1 MPQIEARQF
10 NLTYPL
16 TFDPY
21 TFEQFTLP
29 VHMGGFTLSE
39 VGTVDRVEAVALS
52 FFLDVTDDWQ
62 DDVGELWERR
72 FLETM
77 TEAQQMFGDIEIYK
91 FVSSTPAW
99 EMENA
104 KNAVTP
110 ILLINVA
117 VMVIFCIIAANMS
130 DVVRSKPFIGF
141 LGLFTAINATIA
153 GFGLSCYLG
162 VEFIAL
168 NYAAPFLLLGIGIDD
183 TFVMLSAWLR
193 SPQHASVPERMGMCY
208 SEAAVSVTVTSI
220 TNILSFFAGV
230 ITPFPCVRIFCIYTG
245 TAVAFIYVWQLTF
258 FGACLAI
265 AGRREKRNKSFFQL
279 TATPK
284 SQSLNRGLVWRLFC
298 TGGINPQDPYNPLDN
313 KDHAG
318 MVFLR
323 DKLGAVL
330 GVKWVKSLVLIVF
343 TAYLVVAVWGITN
356 IKEGLDMRNTVKYD
370 SYSIEYY
377 NADDQYFNEYRYPI
391 NVMVTGRN
399 ISYSDPDTQARMET
413 ITQTFENST
422 YIAGAMTS
430 SWLRD
435 FLSFI
440 NRNQGYYS
448 DIDINID
455 TEETFI
461 HTLRNSYLS
470 DPNSPFNLDV
480 KFDEAGE
487 SIVASRFMLL
497 GLFINDSVAESEM
510 VRELRSICD
519 HFSTDDFQV

>member
-39 VGTVDRVEAVALS
+39 VGTVDKVEAVALS

-62 DDVGELWERR
+62 DDVGEVWERR

-168 NYAAPFLLLGIGIDD
+168 NYAAPFLLLGIGRVAHVIEH
-183 TFVMLSAWLR
+183 TRCEVASPLLVAPLR
-193 SPQHASVPERMGMCY
+193 HAS
-208 SEAAVSVTVTSI
+208 A
-220 TNILSFFAGV
+220 
-230 ITPFPCVRIFCIYTG
+230 ITPT
-245 TAVAFIYVWQLTF
+245 
-258 FGACLAI
+258 
-265 AGRREKRNKSFFQL
+265 
-279 TATPK
+279 TPGQGK
-284 SQSLNRGLVWRLFC
+284 
-298 TGGINPQDPYNPLDN
+298 
-313 KDHAG
+313 
-318 MVFLR
+318 
-323 DKLGAVL
+323 
-330 GVKWVKSLVLIVF
+330 
-343 TAYLVVAVWGITN
+343 
-356 IKEGLDMRNTVKYD
+356 
-370 SYSIEYY
+370 
-377 NADDQYFNEYRYPI
+377 
-391 NVMVTGRN
+391 
-399 ISYSDPDTQARMET
+399 ARHT
-413 ITQTFENST
+413 T
-422 YIAGAMTS
+422 
-430 SWLRD
+430 
-435 FLSFI
+435 
-440 NRNQGYYS
+440 
-448 DIDINID
+448 
-455 TEETFI
+455 
-461 HTLRNSYLS
+461 HTLLRAAERSS
-470 DPNSPFNLDV
+470 DTRTHV
-480 KFDEAGE
+480 
-487 SIVASRFMLL
+487 
-497 GLFINDSVAESEM
+497 
-510 VRELRSICD
+510 
-519 HFSTDDFQV
+519 

>member
-1 MPQIEARQF
+1 
-10 NLTYPL
+10 
-16 TFDPY
+16 
-21 TFEQFTLP
+21 
-29 VHMGGFTLSE
+29 
-39 VGTVDRVEAVALS
+39 
-52 FFLDVTDDWQ
+52 
-62 DDVGELWERR
+62 
-72 FLETM
+72 
-77 TEAQQMFGDIEIYK
+77 
-91 FVSSTPAW
+91 
-99 EMENA
+99 
-104 KNAVTP
+104 
-110 ILLINVA
+110 
-117 VMVIFCIIAANMS
+117 
-130 DVVRSKPFIGF
+130 
-141 LGLFTAINATIA
+141 
-153 GFGLSCYLG
+153 
-162 VEFIAL
+162 
-168 NYAAPFLLLGIGIDD
+168 
-183 TFVMLSAWLR
+183 
-193 SPQHASVPERMGMCY
+193 
-208 SEAAVSVTVTSI
+208 
-220 TNILSFFAGV
+220 
-230 ITPFPCVRIFCIYTG
+230 
-245 TAVAFIYVWQLTF
+245 
-258 FGACLAI
+258 
-265 AGRREKRNKSFFQL
+265 
-279 TATPK
+279 
-284 SQSLNRGLVWRLFC
+284 
-298 TGGINPQDPYNPLDN
+298 
-313 KDHAG
+313 

-391 NVMVTGRN
+391 NVMVTGSN